1 LLNFFHKN
9 PYTSIKIHY
18 QIFVNPKKPS
28 AFFLTASKLMLCL
41 FLMIPML
48 GHAQAVN
55 QVYIFPSANIYAHP
69 NSNLNIF
76 SDISHSGTFV
86 SYETSLIN
94 FYSSVWQ
101 NNAGSRLPDES
112 ARGIDGVGGVFRFSD
127 LLQLPQRINSLN
139 SQPFNGFPNVRLDN
153 VLNVTADL
161 GNLHI
166 NNNLD
171 FVNGNLIL
179 NNVDVNVGLQG
190 TGTLTGFSQRN
201 FIITGSAMTGGGL
214 VRNTAG
220 VPMTLD
226 FPIGTSLGSYT
237 PLTINYTGIPQSIKF
252 RVADNLYN
260 KLNFP
265 EYVNKTWIMST
276 TVVDASAKA
285 DLTLQHNSSEEGIE
299 YFRNRDQ
306 AYVTRY
312 DSKLIGLWDVLPPV
326 PTISPGAI
334 TQRAA
339 VFGAYMNTRL
349 NVATINKIEYFS
361 KSVIKQDIDENT
373 PVNIP
378 DAISPNGDGFNDV
391 YEVVKRLPTDVVRF
405 EVYSRNQVLVFQD
418 FDYQNTFNGTGNK
431 GGFMGNNL
439 PDGIYYYLISVNG
452 AKGIPGYLI
461 INR

>member
-1 LLNFFHKN
+1 VI
-9 PYTSIKIHY
+9 S
-18 QIFVNPKKPS
+18 KKPI
-28 AFFLTASKLMLCL
+28 AIFLLVIKLVLCL
-41 FLMIPML
+41 FFLIPTS
-48 GHAQAVN
+48 GHSQALN
-55 QVYIFPSANIYAHP
+55 KINIFPTANIYAHP

-76 SDISHSGTFV
+76 SDISHSGTFA

-94 FYSSVWQ
+94 FYSSIWQ

-112 ARGIDGVGGVFRFSD
+112 ARGIDGIGGVFRFSD

-139 SQPFNGFPNVRLDN
+139 SQQFNGFPNLRLDN
-153 VLNVTADL
+153 SLNITADI
-161 GNLHI
+161 GNLHV

-171 FVNGNLIL
+171 FANGNLIL
-179 NNVDVNVGLQG
+179 NNVDVTVGRQG
-190 TGTLTGFSQRN
+190 TGTITGFSQRN
-201 FIITGSAMTGGGL
+201 FIVTGSAMVGGGL

-220 VPMTLD
+220 VPISLD
-226 FPIGTSLGSYT
+226 FPIGTNLGSYT
-237 PLTINYTGIPQSIKF
+237 PLTIKYSGLPQSIKF

-265 EYVNKTWIMST
+265 EYVNKTWIMKT
-276 TVVDASAKA
+276 TVVDASATA
-285 DLTLQHNSSEEGIE
+285 DLTLQHNSLEEGIE

-312 DSKLIGLWDVLPPV
+312 DSNITGLWDVLPLV
-326 PTISPGAI
+326 PTITPGSI
-334 TQRAA
+334 TQRAE
-339 VFGAYMNTRL
+339 VFNAYMNTRL
-349 NVATINKIEYFS
+349 NVAAIKQIEYFS
-361 KSVIKQDIDENT
+361 KSVIKTDIDENT

-391 YEVVKRLPTDVVRF
+391 YEVVKRLPTDIVRF

-418 FDYQNTFNGTGNK
+418 FDYNNTFNGTGNI

>member
-1 LLNFFHKN
+1 
-9 PYTSIKIHY
+9 
-18 QIFVNPKKPS
+18 
-28 AFFLTASKLMLCL
+28 MLGLL
-41 FLMIPML
+41 FLVPGL
-48 GHAQAVN
+48 VHAQAVN

-94 FYSSVWQ
+94 FYSSIWQ

-127 LLQLPQRINSLN
+127 LLLLPQRINSLS
-139 SQPFNGFPNVRLDN
+139 SQSFNGFPNVRLDN
-153 VLNVTADL
+153 TLNVTADL
-161 GNLHI
+161 GNLHV

-171 FVNGNLIL
+171 FANGNLIL
-179 NNVDVNVGLQG
+179 NNVDVNVGRQG
-190 TGTLTGFSQRN
+190 TGTITGFSQRN
-201 FIITGSAMTGGGL
+201 FIVTGSAMTGGGL
-214 VRNTAG
+214 IRNTAG
-220 VPMTLD
+220 VPISLD

-312 DSKLIGLWDVLPPV
+312 DTKMTGLWDVLPLV
-326 PTISPGAI
+326 PTITPGSI
-334 TQRAA
+334 TQRAS
-339 VFGAYMNTRL
+339 VFGSYMNTRL
-349 NVATINKIEYFS
+349 NVATIKQIEYFS
-361 KSVIKQDIDENT
+361 KSVIKNDIDENT

-391 YEVVKRLPTDVVRF
+391 YQVVKRLPTDVVRF

-418 FDYQNTFNGTGNK
+418 FDYQNTFNGAGNI
-431 GGFMGNNL
+431 GGFIGNNL

>member
-1 LLNFFHKN
+1 V
-9 PYTSIKIHY
+9 I
-18 QIFVNPKKPS
+18 PKKALAILLP
-28 AFFLTASKLMLCL
+28 AIKLMLCL
-41 FLMIPML
+41 FFLIPTP
-48 GHAQAVN
+48 GHSQAVN

-94 FYSSVWQ
+94 FYSSIWQ

-112 ARGIDGVGGVFRFSD
+112 ARGIDGVGGIFRFSD

-139 SQPFNGFPNVRLDN
+139 SLPFNGFPNVRLDN
-153 VLNVTADL
+153 SLNVTADL
-161 GNLHI
+161 GNLHV

-171 FVNGNLIL
+171 FVKGNLIL
-179 NNVDVNVGLQG
+179 NTVDVTIGRPG
-190 TGTLTGFSQRN
+190 TGTITGFSQRN
-201 FIITGSAMTGGGL
+201 FIVTGSAMTGGRL

-220 VPMTLD
+220 VPITLD
-226 FPIGTSLGSYT
+226 FPIGTNLGSYT
-237 PLTINYTGIPQSIKF
+237 PLTINYTGLPQSIKF

-276 TVVDASAKA
+276 TVVDPSAKV

-312 DSKLIGLWDVLPPV
+312 DLNLTGLWDVLPLV
-326 PTISPGAI
+326 PTITPGSI

-339 VFGAYMNTRL
+339 VFNAYMNTRM
-349 NVATINKIEYFS
+349 NVATIKQIEYFS
-361 KSVIKQDIDENT
+361 KSVIKTDIDENT

-418 FDYQNTFNGTGNK
+418 FDYKNTFNGTGNM
-431 GGFMGNNL
+431 GGFIGNNL
-439 PDGIYYYLISVNG
+439 PDGIYYYLVSVNG

>member
-1 LLNFFHKN
+1 
-9 PYTSIKIHY
+9 
-18 QIFVNPKKPS
+18 
-28 AFFLTASKLMLCL
+28 MLCL
-41 FLMIPML
+41 FFLFPTVL
-48 GHAQAVN
+48 HAQAVN
-55 QVYIFPSANIYAHP
+55 QVYIYPSANLYAHP
-69 NSNLNIF
+69 NSNLNIY

-86 SYETSLIN
+86 SYDAALIN
-94 FYSSVWQ
+94 FYSSIWQ

-127 LLQLPQRINSLN
+127 LLQLPQRINSM
-139 SQPFNGFPNVRLDN
+139 SPQPFNGFPNVRLDN
-153 VLNVTADL
+153 SLNVTADL

-179 NNVDVNVGLQG
+179 NNVDVNVGRQG
-190 TGTLTGFSQRN
+190 TGTITGFSHRN
-201 FIITGSAMTGGGL
+201 FIVTGSAMTGGGL

-220 VPMTLD
+220 VPMSLD
-226 FPIGTSLGSYT
+226 FPIGTDLASYT

-276 TVVDASAKA
+276 TVIDASAKA

-312 DSKLIGLWDVLPPV
+312 DSKLTGLWDILPPV
-326 PTISPGAI
+326 PTITPGTI
-334 TQRAA
+334 TLRAA

-349 NVATINKIEYFS
+349 NVATFKQIEYFS
-361 KSVIKQDIDENT
+361 KSVIKKDIDENT

-391 YEVVKRLPTDVVRF
+391 YEVVKRLPTDKIRF

-418 FDYQNTFNGTGNK
+418 FDYQNTFNGTGNM